1 MQLAFNQ
8 IVMKPGQNLLLKDIN
23 WQMFETLLDELG
35 DTRAARLSYSKGML
49 EIMAPMAVHEVGKK
63 IIGNLVEIILEELDI
78 EFWAVGSTTFKNEE
92 MAQGIEADEC
102 FYIQNE
108 AVVRGKDRIDLTID
122 PPPDL
127 AIEIDITS
135 RTRFNN
141 YEALGVPELWRY
153 NGKSLEINVLKE
165 GHYITSETSPQFP
178 TIPVIEEIPRYLEK
192 SKTAGRNTT
201 MRAFRSWIRQLIENS
216 WICETTTRTDNN
228 YKDYTTTTRIT
239 F

>member
-1 MQLAFNQ
+1 MIQLAFNQ
-8 IVMKPGQNLLLKDIN
+8 IVIKPGQNLLLKDIN
-23 WQMFETLLDELG
+23 WQMFETLLNDLG
-35 DTRAARLSYSKGML
+35 DTRATRLSYSKGML

-92 MAQGIEADEC
+92 MVQGIEADEC

-108 AVVRGKDRIDLTID
+108 AVVRGKDRIDLSIA

-127 AIEIDITS
+127 AIEINFSS

-141 YEALGVPELWRY
+141 YEMLGIPELWRY
-153 NGKSLEINVLKE
+153 NGKTLEINVLKE
-165 GHYITSETSPQFP
+165 GHYITSETSSQFP

-201 MRAFRSWIRQLIENS
+201 MRAFRSLIKQTIENS
-216 WICETTTRTDNN
+216 
-228 YKDYTTTTRIT
+228 
-239 F
+239 

>member
-8 IVMKPGQNLLLKDIN
+8 IVIKPGQSLLLKDIN
-23 WQMFETLLDELG
+23 WQMFETLLEDLG
-35 DTRAARLSYSKGML
+35 ETRAARLSYSKGML

-78 EFWAVGSTTFKNEE
+78 EFWAVGSTTFKNEA

-127 AIEIDITS
+127 AIEIDISS
-135 RTRFNN
+135 RTRFDN

-153 NGKSLEINVLKE
+153 NGKTLEINVLQE
-165 GHYITSETSPQFP
+165 GHYVTSETSSQFP
-178 TIPVIEEIPRYLEK
+178 TIPVIKEIPRYLEE
-192 SKTAGRNTT
+192 SKTAGRNAT
-201 MRAFRSWIRQLIENS
+201 MRAFRTWINDL
-216 WICETTTRTDNN
+216 
-228 YKDYTTTTRIT
+228 K
-239 F
+239 